1 MPVQQQGQAVE
12 KPATQLVESMM
23 VTNLK
28 HHFCSSKPRATN
40 CTRLRR
46 HPSHDQRSCIFFPSA
61 ETNMKISTGGHSN
74 FLTATSVGSVVLVN
88 HQGRKKTLNNVL
100 LVPTLS
106 RSLLSIPR
114 MFKEKFCIEKL
125 QNHEVTID
133 IDNEFQL
140 LASPENPNWH
150 ERLGH
155 PNHQYLKQLIPEAV
169 EHECDICKQCKLR
182 ALPFTGNFKNVHQV
196 LDAVHLDL
204 VGPFPVQSPAG
215 YMYFL
220 TIVDQFSGF
229 KSVKFLRSK
238 GETFDK
244 FVDFKNNAEK
254 KTGKTL
260 RMIISDGGG
269 EFVNEKFSQMCSS
282 KGIAQHITPAYTP
295 QNNGMAERAN
305 QSILVKARCLLVQSK
320 LPKSLWTEAVNT
332 ATHLCNLTPSRTRG
346 MRIPYNV
353 WTGKSVSLDVLR
365 PFGCRTYSLIPKEKR
380 EFKLNPT
387 AEPGIMLGYE
397 NDFSTYRIYKLN
409 KKIVVRT
416 SDVKF
421 DESVF
426 PGLGGNHNIQP
437 SDDIFD
443 VSNHQEPAPNTGQES
458 SNSTKPTAVP
468 VADETHDQSVPT
480 RVAPKDIS
488 SSISTDNILSVDRR
502 GNSIIVYLTEN
513 VEDDTPKSYIQAINS
528 ANSSF
533 WKKAIEK
540 EVSNMYEHE
549 VWVIVKKQEDQHRI
563 NCTWVFKV
571 KKNQLNVPIE
581 YKARLCAKGFQQIK
595 GTDFGETYAPT
606 GKLVSLR
613 MLIIFALKHDLL
625 FHQIDIKSAFLNA
638 PLKEKIFLNPPQG
651 VKVPEGH
658 VLKLEKAMY
667 RLKQAPNAWHRTL
680 SEWLFQVGFRR
691 CEAEPCVFWRKGTFL
706 YLHVDDLAI
715 FSKDPEVFKN
725 EVKARFQ
732 IKDLG
737 VSSLLLGMNVIQEEG
752 AVTLTQKHYIETQL
766 DLFNCRHLHSASTPM
781 KPKGHLIAATKAEQ
795 MEHLESGNNYC
806 SLVGALNYLSST
818 TRPDITFAV
827 SSLSQ
832 YLNAPGLNHW
842 EAGIQ
847 VLRYLKGT
855 IDVGLRLSKPS
866 SNEVTLCGYADA
878 DWASCPE
885 SRRSVSGNLILLDGN
900 VISWKS
906 KKQPTLSL
914 SSTEAEYKSIGDIT
928 KEIMWIKTLLKK
940 IFNVQLKVPTP
951 IFEDNQGAIALANN
965 ESNHS
970 NYKTKHMSL
979 RHHFVRREIKIKSI
993 ALHYLPTHL
1002 MLEDFLTKAVGKC
1015 SIKRA
1020 LRSLKFSCSS
1030 PVQQ

>member
-1 MPVQQQGQAVE
+1 MADNKGNSSKVNIPKLDEKNFLHWLMRIKAHLRHKGLLKYITEPPVPLSGAAAEAVNKKHAETFDILMNYMSETAFESVITPENKENPHGIWTQIISRYASTSVNNKGRVWLKFMRYEYGGNLKEFISDMHRLLTEIALVKLGVPENILSFSILSKLSEDLWNVVDNIIMNEVLIKSPNTTLTKLQELVHLEESRKKKVVDVSPRAKTEEPSESASALIHKSEKGKKKTSKRGGPICEKGQHNPEVKSHTADFCWQIHPHLKIAHDAKFNNKAKPVE
-12 KPATQLVESMM
+12 KPATQLVEVDDGHESEASLLL
-23 VTNLK
+23 VEAK
-28 HHFCSSKPRATN
+28 SKPIVLDSGATHHMIN
-40 CTRLRR
+40 D
-46 HPSHDQRSCIFFPSA
+46 PSVFFPSA
-61 ETNMKISTGGHSN
+61 KTNMKISTGGHSN

-125 QNHEVTID
+125 HNHEVTID
-133 IDNEFQL
+133 IDNKFQL
-140 LASPENPNWH
+140 LGTMKNNLLELLSSSFDAIKSNSSCYQASPENPNWH

-155 PNHQYLKQLIPEAV
+155 LNHQYLKQLIPEAV

-182 ALPFTGNFKNVHQV
+182 ALPFSGNFKNVHQV

-254 KTGKTL
+254 QTGKTL
-260 RMIISDGGG
+260 RMIISNGGG

-282 KGIAQHITPAYTP
+282 EGIAQHITPAYTP

-409 KKIVVRT
+409 KKIVVCTR
-416 SDVKF
+416 DVKF

-426 PGLGGNHNIQP
+426 PGLGGNHDIQP

-458 SNSTKPTAVP
+458 SNSTEPTAVP

-528 ANSSF
+528 ANSSQLVLVAKLCHPA
-533 WKKAIEK
+533 WRLLPVIELGDSARRLVPVA
-540 EVSNMYEHE
+540 ENPAWRLVLVAGLVAELGDPARR
-549 VWVIVKKQEDQHRI
+549 VVLVIERGHPAQ
-563 NCTWVFKV
+563 
-571 KKNQLNVPIE
+571 QLVPVAE
-581 YKARLCAKGFQQIK
+581 LG
-595 GTDFGETYAPT
+595 DPT
-606 GKLVSLR
+606 
-613 MLIIFALKHDLL
+613 
-625 FHQIDIKSAFLNA
+625 
-638 PLKEKIFLNPPQG
+638 
-651 VKVPEGH
+651 
-658 VLKLEKAMY
+658 
-667 RLKQAPNAWHRTL
+667 
-680 SEWLFQVGFRR
+680 
-691 CEAEPCVFWRKGTFL
+691 
-706 YLHVDDLAI
+706 
-715 FSKDPEVFKN
+715 
-725 EVKARFQ
+725 
-732 IKDLG
+732 
-737 VSSLLLGMNVIQEEG
+737 
-752 AVTLTQKHYIETQL
+752 
-766 DLFNCRHLHSASTPM
+766 
-781 KPKGHLIAATKAEQ
+781 
-795 MEHLESGNNYC
+795 
-806 SLVGALNYLSST
+806 
-818 TRPDITFAV
+818 
-827 SSLSQ
+827 
-832 YLNAPGLNHW
+832 
-842 EAGIQ
+842 
-847 VLRYLKGT
+847 
-855 IDVGLRLSKPS
+855 
-866 SNEVTLCGYADA
+866 
-878 DWASCPE
+878 
-885 SRRSVSGNLILLDGN
+885 
-900 VISWKS
+900 
-906 KKQPTLSL
+906 
-914 SSTEAEYKSIGDIT
+914 
-928 KEIMWIKTLLKK
+928 
-940 IFNVQLKVPTP
+940 
-951 IFEDNQGAIALANN
+951 
-965 ESNHS
+965 
-970 NYKTKHMSL
+970 
-979 RHHFVRREIKIKSI
+979 
-993 ALHYLPTHL
+993 
-1002 MLEDFLTKAVGKC
+1002 
-1015 SIKRA
+1015 
-1020 LRSLKFSCSS
+1020 
-1030 PVQQ
+1030 